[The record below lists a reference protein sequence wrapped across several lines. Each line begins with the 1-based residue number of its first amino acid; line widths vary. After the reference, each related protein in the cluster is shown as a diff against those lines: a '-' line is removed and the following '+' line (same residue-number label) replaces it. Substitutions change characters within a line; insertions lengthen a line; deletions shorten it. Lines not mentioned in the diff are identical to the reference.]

1 MVKVIFKKLL
11 TSSIIGINSGLSY
24 ALLVSTFTAY
34 LADNNIQL
42 ATIGILSLRTIP
54 YSFKYIW
61 SPFVDT
67 LHIKIFPKNFGQ
79 RKSWLLATQICL
91 IISITAM
98 GLIDIQKHLY
108 LVCFLS
114 LVTAFLAATYD
125 IVMEAYRAEIL
136 KPNKSVDII
145 SFNVLGFRIGFLI
158 SGAFGLYLS
167 AFVEWKWVFITIA
180 SCMLPC
186 MLVVFFSVD
195 NLKHKTVQ
203 YSNPEHWFKKNVTT
217 PFLLLFRM
225 KNFYLI
231 ALVVSFYKLSDGY
244 VDTMLIP
251 FLLETGFSKLDIA
264 GISKTIGMISTIV
277 GTFVGGYLI
286 KKISLLKNLLI
297 AEFLAGITNLL
308 FVCLVTNHGNKE
320 LLTAVIC
327 IENFCAGICNI
338 ALISYMS
345 SLCIHSK
352 FTATHYA
359 ILISISGL
367 SRAVLGS
374 TSGIVAAEAGWI
386 NFFIISAFLSLPS
399 IICVML
405 LKSKHRSS
413 F

>member
-1 MVKVIFKKLL
+1 MVELIYKKLL
-11 TSSIIGINSGLSY
+11 TSSVIGINSGLSY

-42 ATIGILSLRTIP
+42 AMIGFLSLRTIP
-54 YSFKYIW
+54 YSFKYLW

-67 LHIKIFPKNFGQ
+67 MHIKTFSRNFGQ
-79 RKSWLLATQICL
+79 RKSWLIATQACL
-91 IISITAM
+91 IISIVAM
-98 GLIDIQKHLY
+98 GLIDIKKYLY

-114 LVTAFLAATYD
+114 FVTAFLAATYD
-125 IVMEAYRAEIL
+125 IAMEAYRVEIL
-136 KPNKSVDII
+136 KTNNSIDIN

-186 MLVVFFSVD
+186 MLVVFFSID
-195 NLKHKTVQ
+195 DLKHQPTHHSNLKH
-203 YSNPEHWFKKNVTT
+203 WFRKNVTT
-217 PFLLLFRM
+217 PFLLLFKM
-225 KNFYLI
+225 QNFYLV

-277 GTFVGGYLI
+277 GTFAGGYLI
-286 KKISLLKNLLI
+286 RKFSLLKNLLI
-297 AEFLAGITNLL
+297 AEFLAGVTNLL
-308 FVCLVTNHGNKE
+308 FVSLVANHGNKE

-327 IENFCAGICNI
+327 IENFCAGVCNI

-374 TSGIVAAEAGWI
+374 TSGMVAVEAGWVI
-386 NFFIISAFLSLPS
+386 FFIISAFLSLPS
-399 IICVML
+399 IICIML
-405 LKSKHRSS
+405 LKNKHRSS